1 MDEAHPCPW
10 ENTSIPPVAQL
21 LPLQKKTMC
30 INNDDDSPILCV
42 GYNTVSNP
50 SLPPC
55 PLTITTN

>member
-1 MDEAHPCPW
+1 MPMGKHLHSTSSPTSSFAK
-10 ENTSIPPVAQL
+10 ENH
-21 LPLQKKTMC
+21 MC